1 MYSSGNIFIIGMK
14 RNINVNKKIEK
25 KGFKAKIK
33 IEDGINELIKI
44 FTNSND
50 KIINNYRFYVG

>member
-1 MYSSGNIFIIGMK
+1 MLVIRK
-14 RNINVNKKIEK
+14 LKK

-33 IEDGINELIKI
+33 IEDGINELIKK

-50 KIINNYRFYVG
+50 KIINNY